1 VLIAAAVTG
10 DHLSPVLLLSTLMV
24 AAGIGLTVR
33 RAPAAEGE
41 TTSAGPPRA

>member
-1 VLIAAAVTG
+1 
-10 DHLSPVLLLSTLMV
+10 VLLLSTLMV